1 MKVFLF
7 VFSVWL
13 ISLGA
18 AWLFAPASADYPTS
32 SYWTWVFWIWF
43 VAAIGLARGF
53 LVFSDSGSAS
63 SENDFD
69 DEDYFQTSLSL
80 DLDKEIDIKHG

>member
-32 SYWTWVFWIWF
+32 SYWTWIFWIWF
-43 VAAIGLARGF
+43 VAAGGLIRGF
-53 LVFSDSGSAS
+53 LALGSGPAS
-63 SENDFD
+63 SEDEFD
-69 DEDYFQTSLSL
+69 EEEFFGTNLSL